1 MCKHVLSP
9 ASIEENNIFKDIV
22 PIHRWGVSGYI
33 TTSSDGKIAKDKKDI
48 PLFEGISSGS
58 LGGAMPV
65 QSTPCFEINEPSEEW

>member
-33 TTSSDGKIAKDKKDI
+33 TTSSDEKIAKDKDI
-48 PLFEGISSGS
+48 PLFERYIRI
-58 LGGAMPV
+58 LGGGDAGTEHTL
-65 QSTPCFEINEPSEEW
+65 S